1 MGMVVNTNI
10 GSLVA
15 QSAANATNKSM
26 DTSMERLSTGKR
38 INSAADDAAGMAISS
53 RLEAQS
59 RGLSQAI
66 RNASDGQAMIDT
78 TEGAHAEIGNILQR
92 MRELSVQSANDTN
105 VAADRT
111 NLQAEVTQLI
121 AEIDRIATQTTWN
134 GTTVLDGSFT
144 SKQLQIGA
152 QQGQST
158 TFSVESA
165 RTNAIGN
172 YALSSDAHSGAANS
186 IDGEDLTIEGY
197 LGAATIA
204 VAASASVKDVAATI
218 NANSSSTGVS
228 ATAVTK
234 AKLKTLSA
242 AEAMAFTLTGDAAA
256 SISVTNTSTTHL
268 GELKEAINAKSGV
281 TGITAAFGSDTS
293 ELVLTHATGEDIA
306 ITGMDTAT
314 NSTTIVLEALD
325 EDGAALSTPDTST
338 IVENG
343 GSATGAVIGH
353 MVLSSIKSFTVAG
366 DDATAKDG
374 FFDTMNGT
382 TAGGTAGLSNVASV
396 NISTA
401 SGAASAI
408 RAIDGAIS
416 KINSSRADL
425 GGLSNRLDSTIANLT
440 NIKTNADVSRSNIE
454 DADFAAET
462 SNLAKQQILS
472 QAATSMLA
480 QANQSKQSVLALLQG

>member
-1 MGMVVNTNI
+1 MVVNTNI

-26 DTSMERLSTGKR
+26 DTAMERLSTGKR
-38 INSAADDAAGMAISS
+38 INSAADDAAGMAITS

-66 RNASDGQAMIDT
+66 RNAVDGQAMIDT
-78 TEGAHAEIGNILQR
+78 TEGAHTEITNILQR
-92 MRELSVQSANDTN
+92 LRELSVQSANDTN

-158 TFSVESA
+158 TFSVDSA

-172 YALSSDAHSGAANS
+172 YALSSDAHSVAANS

-314 NSTTIVLEALD
+314 AGTTFVLEALD

-338 IVENG
+338 ISEG
-343 GSATGAVIGH
+343 GTATGAVIGH

-480 QANQSKQSVLALLQG
+480 QANQSKQSILALLQG

>member
-15 QSAANATNKSM
+15 QAAANATNKSM
-26 DTSMERLSTGKR
+26 DISMERLSTGKR
-38 INSAADDAAGMAISS
+38 INTAADDAAGMAISS

-59 RGLSQAI
+59 RGLNQAI
-66 RNASDGQAMIDT
+66 RNAADGQAMIDT
-78 TEGAHAEIGNILQR
+78 TEGAHTEITNILQR
-92 MRELSVQSANDTN
+92 MRELAVQSANDTN

-111 NLQAEVTQLI
+111 NLNAEITQLV

-134 GTTVLDGSFT
+134 GVNILDGTFT

-152 QQGQST
+152 QQSQTT

-172 YALSSDAHSGAANS
+172 YTLSSDAHAVAANS
-186 IDGEDLTIEGY
+186 IDGDDLTVEGY
-197 LGAATIA
+197 LGSATIA
-204 VAASASVKDVAATI
+204 VAANASVKDVAATI
-218 NANSSSTGVS
+218 NTNSGSTGVT

-256 SISVTNTSTTHL
+256 SISVTNTSTSNL
-268 GELKEAINAKSGV
+268 GVLKDAINAKAGI
-281 TGITAAFGSDTS
+281 TGISAAFGSDTS
-293 ELVLTHATGEDIA
+293 ELVLTHSTGKDIA
-306 ITGMDTAT
+306 ISGMDTAT
-314 NSTTIVLEALD
+314 AGTTIVMEALD
-325 EDGAALSTPDTST
+325 EDGAALSTPDTAT
-338 IVENG
+338 ISEG
-343 GSATGAVIGH
+343 GTATGDVIGH
-353 MVLSSIKSFTVAG
+353 LVLSSIKSFTVSG
-366 DDATAKDG
+366 DDATNEDG
-374 FFDTMNGT
+374 FFNTINGT
-382 TAGGTAGLSNVASV
+382 AAGGTASLSNIASV

-416 KINSSRADL
+416 KVNTARAEL

-462 SNLAKQQILS
+462 SNLAKMQILS

-480 QANQSKQSVLALLQG
+480 QANQSKQSILALLQG